1 MCLLACRRP
10 AQPLGGEHARF
21 DVDRERD
28 LLLRGEQCDL
38 PESAQVARD
47 GVDVGGEGL
56 PRRAAVEPGGGGS
69 CVAVLPGGRP
79 VVVDVEGDDGE

>member
-1 MCLLACRRP
+1 MVSSPAATP

-38 PESAQVARD
+38 PEPAQVARD
-47 GVDVGGEGL
+47 GVDVGGEGC
-56 PRRAAVEPGGGGS
+56 RGAAVSP
-69 CVAVLPGGRP
+69 AAALMRRRP
-79 VVVDVEGDDGE
+79 AWRPTCRG